1 MIGRI
6 INSIKYRM
14 NKINYSKI
22 IGKNNVVRT
31 EGLFVATKMIINGD
45 SNEIIVHK
53 NSKIENVIFRIH
65 GNNHRIY
72 IGANCAI
79 KSGEIW
85 VEDDGCVLEIG
96 DNTTIE
102 DAHFAV
108 TESTKLIIG
117 KDCMFA
123 KLIEVRTGDS
133 HAIYDQESKKRI
145 NLAKD
150 IIIGDHV
157 WVANKATILK
167 GSVIKD
173 GAVVGSNSVITGEVP
188 SNSVIVGNP
197 MRVLK
202 DNIQWE
208 RQR

>member
-6 INSIKYRM
+6 INSIKYRI
-14 NKINYSKI
+14 NKFNYSKI
-22 IGKNNVVRT
+22 IGKNNIVRS
-31 EGLFVATKMIINGD
+31 EGLLVATKMIINGD

-53 NSKIENVIFRIH
+53 NSKIENVTFRIL
-65 GNNHRIY
+65 GNNHRII
-72 IGANCAI
+72 IGANCVI

-85 VEDDGCVLEIG
+85 VEDNGCVLEIG
-96 DNTTIE
+96 DYTTIE
-102 DAHFAV
+102 DAHLAV

-123 KLIEVRTGDS
+123 KQIDVRTGDS
-133 HAIYDQESKKRI
+133 HAIYDQESKQRI
-145 NLAKD
+145 NKAKD

-157 WVANKATILK
+157 WVANRVTILK

-173 GAVVGSNSVITGEVP
+173 GAVVGNNSVITGQVP
-188 SNSVIVGNP
+188 SNSIFAGNP
-197 MRVLK
+197 AKKLK
-202 DNIQWE
+202 DNIEWR